1 MNQMSPQQPQPPT
14 EAPPPKLY
22 AVLTVTGEIWQAGHP
37 VPGTERTLS
46 VDGNGQEVPGTEG
59 QQALII
65 REMFVN
71 EDSSI
76 EVFCLPVPG
85 SAFDKQQAGVV
96 ETIYPLM
103 IQRTFVAARFDVWK
117 EMLEEARE
125 AELGEDDE
133 PDPEPES
140 VPELPTTSA
149 PAPVQATPPSPTP
162 NGAS

>member
-1 MNQMSPQQPQPPT
+1 MNQMSPQQPQPLT

-46 VDGNGQEVPGTEG
+46 VDGQGQEIPGTEG
-59 QQALII
+59 QQALVI

-85 SAFDKQQAGVV
+85 SAFDKQQAGVI

-103 IQRTFVAARFDVWK
+103 IQRLFVAARFDVWK

-125 AELGEDDE
+125 AELGPEE
-133 PDPEPES
+133 PEPEEPEEPS
-140 VPELPTTSA
+140 SPELPTTNA
-149 PAPVQATPPSPTP
+149 PEATPP

>member
-1 MNQMSPQQPQPPT
+1 MNQVSPQQPAVTPDDP
-14 EAPPPKLY
+14 PPPKLY

-46 VDGNGQEVPGTEG
+46 VDAQGQEIPGTEG

-71 EDSSI
+71 DDSSV

-85 SAFDKQQAGVV
+85 SAFDRQKAGVV

-117 EMLEEARE
+117 DMLEEARE
-125 AELGEDDE
+125 AELGEDPE
-133 PDPEPES
+133 DPEPEEPS
-140 VPELPTTSA
+140 SPELPMTSA
-149 PAPVQATPPSPTP
+149 PEATPP